1 MIYKNMV
8 DKGLEKVFILNIVFN
23 ILNKINLRSYYLS

>member
-1 MIYKNMV
+1 MIYKNVV

-23 ILNKINLRSYYLS
+23 ILNKIDLRSYYLS

>member
-1 MIYKNMV
+1 MIYKSVV

-23 ILNKINLRSYYLS
+23 ILNKIDLRSYYLS